1 VLVDAVQKDLSGK
14 YLDFST
20 VPRNSSLAVAILQT
34 ALRIKLLL
42 IVYRSLIANPPFSF
56 G

>member
-1 VLVDAVQKDLSGK
+1 
-14 YLDFST
+14 
-20 VPRNSSLAVAILQT
+20 VAILQT

-56 G
+56 GWHMSCQDL